1 MAETK
6 DFIKGEIFSPEF
18 DLQKQ
23 YAKYTGILK
32 GAEEGKV
39 RTRFPPEPSGYLH
52 IGHVKA
58 ALLNYHYSKMYKGEM
73 ILRFDDTNPSKE
85 KHEFVEAIFEDLNT
99 LGVKYS
105 KVTYTS
111 DYFDVIFDYA
121 RDLIKR
127 GLAYVDNTD
136 VDTMRKQRQAK

>member
-6 DFIKGEIFSPEF
+6 DFIKGEIFSPNF
-18 DLQKQ
+18 DLEKQ
-23 YAKYTGILK
+23 YANYKGILK
-32 GAEEGKV
+32 KAEEGKV
-39 RTRFPPEPSGYLH
+39 VTRFPPEPSGYLH

-85 KHEFVEAIFEDLNT
+85 KHEFVEAILEDLDT

-105 KVTYTS
+105 KLTYTS
-111 DYFDVIFDYA
+111 DYFDVIFEYG

-136 VDTMRKQRQAK
+136 V